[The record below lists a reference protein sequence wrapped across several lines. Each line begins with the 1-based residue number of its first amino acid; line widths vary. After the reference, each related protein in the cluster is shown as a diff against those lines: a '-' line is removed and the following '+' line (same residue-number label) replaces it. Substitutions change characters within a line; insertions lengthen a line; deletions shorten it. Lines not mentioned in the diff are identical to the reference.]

1 MKFFKG
7 FILFT
12 FLYISLIAETQVSIS
27 SSTNL
32 VTIGDRIS
40 VKLILKT
47 SIQVPKV
54 NFISKGKDFEIISEK
69 LLPSK
74 IQGDYILFEKNITI
88 SFFKTGDFNIGPFIV
103 ELIKNGEIIE
113 TKQTNSVPIRVK
125 SVLTKEDKSIKP
137 LKDLIEIKGNPF
149 CVLKYVIV
157 FFVFAI
163 LVVLIIFLLRRR
175 KGCLFKKQ
183 ELILS
188 PIEELELRVNELI
201 EQKMFE
207 KGRIKRF
214 FTNLTMI
221 IKHFLSREYKFSAED
236 FTTYETLLHLKA
248 KEKEALIVDDLEFL
262 FNVSDLVKFA
272 KFAPDSHTFKK
283 TCNKI
288 RDIIISFKKRV
299 IIEDIAQN
307 VTH

>member
-1 MKFFKG
+1 
-7 FILFT
+7 L
-12 FLYISLIAETQVSIS
+12 ISETQVSIS

-32 VTIGDRIS
+32 VTIGDRIN

-47 SIQVPKV
+47 SIRAQKV

-125 SVLTKEDKSIKP
+125 SVLTKEDKFIKP

-149 CVLKYVIV
+149 CVLKYVIA

-175 KGCLFKKQ
+175 KRYFTLKQ

-214 FTNLTMI
+214 FTDLTII

-236 FTTYETLLHLKA
+236 FTTYETLLYLKA

-272 KFAPDSHTFKK
+272 KFVPESNTFTT

>member
-1 MKFFKG
+1 MKFFQS

-32 VTIGDRIS
+32 VTIGDRIN

-47 SIQVPKV
+47 SIRVQKV
-54 NFISKGKDFEIISEK
+54 NFISKGEDFEIISEK

-74 IQGDYILFEKNITI
+74 VQGDYILFEKNITI
-88 SFFKTGDFNIGPFIV
+88 SFFKTGDFNVGPFIV

-125 SVLTKEDKSIKP
+125 SVLTKEDKAIKP

-163 LVVLIIFLLRRR
+163 LIVLIIFLLRRR
-175 KGCLFKKQ
+175 KRYFTLKQ

-214 FTNLTMI
+214 FTDLTII

-236 FTTYETLLHLKA
+236 FTTYETLLYLKA
-248 KEKEALIVDDLEFL
+248 KEKEALIVDNLEFL

-272 KFAPDSHTFKK
+272 KFAPDSNTFKT

-288 RDIIISFKKRV
+288 RDIIISSKKRV
-299 IIEDIAQN
+299 IVEDIAQN

>member
-1 MKFFKG
+1 MKLFQS

-12 FLYISLIAETQVSIS
+12 FLYISLIAETQVSIF

-47 SIQVPKV
+47 SFQVQKV

-74 IQGDYILFEKNITI
+74 IQGGYILFEKNITI

-175 KGCLFKKQ
+175 KGYLFKKQ

-248 KEKEALIVDDLEFL
+248 KEGEALIVDNLEFL
-262 FNVSDLVKFA
+262 FNISDLVKFA
-272 KFAPDSHTFKK
+272 KFVPDSHTFKT